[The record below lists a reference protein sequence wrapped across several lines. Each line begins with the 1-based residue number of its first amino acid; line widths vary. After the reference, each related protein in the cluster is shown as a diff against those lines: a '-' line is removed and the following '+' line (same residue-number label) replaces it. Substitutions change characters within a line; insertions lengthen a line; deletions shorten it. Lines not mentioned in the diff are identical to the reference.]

1 MTPQQLSDNIA
12 RHFPTR
18 RAFIEELN
26 FHAEFNA
33 LDETTLSR
41 QLSGKIGLGNGWRV
55 AYTLFFERCERR
67 HREKELA

>member
-18 RAFIEELN
+18 RAFIED
-26 FHAEFNA
+26 FNLRTEVG

-41 QLSGKIGLGNGWRV
+41 QLSGRIGLGKGWIA
-55 AYTLFFERCERR
+55 AYTLFFDYILEP
-67 HREKELA
+67 

>member
-18 RAFIEELN
+18 RAFMED
-26 FHAEFNA
+26 FNLRTEVG

-41 QLSGKIGLGNGWRV
+41 QLSAKIGLGKGWTA
-55 AYTLFFERCERR
+55 AYTLFFDYI
-67 HREKELA
+67 LNP